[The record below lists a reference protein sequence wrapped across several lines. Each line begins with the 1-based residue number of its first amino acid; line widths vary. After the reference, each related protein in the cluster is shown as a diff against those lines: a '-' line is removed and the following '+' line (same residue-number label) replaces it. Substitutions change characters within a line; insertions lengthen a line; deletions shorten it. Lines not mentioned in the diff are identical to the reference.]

1 MSDIVKIAMELGA
14 YGVLLALAAYLL
26 YHYIKTN
33 KSNDVSNDAI
43 KELKSDL
50 KDFINA
56 SNTRFS
62 SLEKAILDMKLAKLA
77 KSIGKITTEEQFTE
91 VQNVFDIVKRRERTS
106 IPPMYIHN
114 RNSKFRGRM
123 LSPNDV
129 MTMFAGNITDCCQR
143 FGDCGMGAMLL
154 GTIEENAG
162 IFVVEELQEDG
173 NYHLTYTFRNIA
185 NNPVYEKTI
194 TPSELIRVEQ
204 YIEGTQT
211 GYVPVG
217 TTQCVIPDTD
227 QSEADAEPLSSQSY
241 WLNGVKALMREK
253 YPDHSDLA
261 VIQTYEMFQFG
272 ALKYTMRIRESVIY
286 SSELMGL
293 RKLPKGVT
301 MAASAVDIASDW
313 GLPLPAAV
321 TIIATVIG
329 TYDDLY
335 ELQQAYTVVAYRGVV
350 QYERI
355 GTAQNVGENEQYYNV
370 VSTKS
375 IVEYLGAEKVTVNSN
390 LQAMQK
396 MFFTGTIDE
405 IYTPSE
411 YEFNP
416 IVMREKIIDL
426 HT

>member
-1 MSDIVKIAMELGA
+1 ML
-14 YGVLLALAAYLL
+14 
-26 YHYIKTN
+26 
-33 KSNDVSNDAI
+33 
-43 KELKSDL
+43 
-50 KDFINA
+50 
-56 SNTRFS
+56 
-62 SLEKAILDMKLAKLA
+62 
-77 KSIGKITTEEQFTE
+77 
-91 VQNVFDIVKRRERTS
+91 KRRT
-106 IPPMYIHN
+106 
-114 RNSKFRGRM
+114 
-123 LSPNDV
+123 LSSV
-129 MTMFAGNITDCCQR
+129 AFLLIA
-143 FGDCGMGAMLL
+143 AMLITPVFAIIP
-154 GTIEENAG
+154 GADTAAG
-162 IFVVEELQEDG
+162 AIPVGFIAGDEQYGSWFYKETERYVATLHEQEDG